1 MASVLDAGA
10 REAVPG
16 MAGFQGGRGILATL
30 TLKSTGWPLSHTE
43 QSAQLSPSHTQRE
56 RPRYP
61 CYLSLTQNG
70 INQAPSHTQSLS
82 HRPRYPCSSHI
93 QPYQR
98 SSLTHGTVN
107 KTLPLTH
114 KKTVSTK
121 LSHTRN
127 GQPSSLFVSRTEQYQ
142 PSSLWSALSL
152 TQCQQRCALEH
163 YQASSFAQSNINQV
177 LSLARS
183 RFRRSVKE
191 LISPCRKVDIRLPR
205 QRDSNSHGARPVYS
219 SYLHD

>member
-114 KKTVSTK
+114 QKQ
-121 LSHTRN
+121 N
-127 GQPSSLFVSRTEQYQ
+127 QPSSLTHGTVSQAHSLSLEQNSINQ
-142 PSSLWSALSL
+142 ALSG
-152 TQCQQRCALEH
+152 
-163 YQASSFAQSNINQV
+163 V
-177 LSLARS
+177 LSL
-183 RFRRSVKE
+183 
-191 LISPCRKVDIRLPR
+191 
-205 QRDSNSHGARPVYS
+205 
-219 SYLHD
+219 